1 MCGVVARAHLWVV
14 RSGSGRALPPRFFR
28 PRPKSFGRLAIEAFA
43 SNRPKE
49 KYPQHSC
56 CGRAAVRQAAESVCR
71 GPLLAVGVRSAALR
85 SHRVSLP
92 LSPPSLRSCPPFAPF
107 GRCPGAVCAPSL
119 GGGVYAPPS
128 SLAPFG
134 SGGSLLAPLR
144 PAQGLTRPWANV
156 ALPPS
161 LLSARG
167 GDGAGLCVSRCP
179 VLCSSS
185 QRCLH
190 QRLVHRKAEKA
201 VRPSRPARLLPASA
215 LRPHGAVFCCLV
227 VAGAVG

>member
-1 MCGVVARAHLWVV
+1 M
-14 RSGSGRALPPRFFR
+14 
-28 PRPKSFGRLAIEAFA
+28 
-43 SNRPKE
+43 
-49 KYPQHSC
+49 
-56 CGRAAVRQAAESVCR
+56 
-71 GPLLAVGVRSAALR
+71 GVRSAALR

-92 LSPPSLRSCPPFAPF
+92 LSPPSLRSCPPSAPF

-144 PAQGLTRPWANV
+144 PAQGLARPWANV

-201 VRPSRPARLLPASA
+201 GRPSRPARFLPASA

-227 VAGAVG
+227 VAGAVVMYRIAPTCRAPPPRQLVSLYCARARGMADLGPKKCWWEGVVRARARAT